1 MELAVIVLGVLIAL
15 AADRWSQERQES
27 SAGAE
32 YLARIVEEIRAD
44 SALFVRGLANTVRAR
59 SGRDTLLMA
68 LSGESVAARQELVL
82 EVVYRAVLPP
92 PIAWAELNNTGLLRL
107 LGDAEVRRAVTAYY
121 ARRRQFE
128 ESLERAERRGRDPLL
143 DAAYPAGLMDG
154 DVTEAELAEFL
165 ALPSAADLLT
175 ALGGHYFITEDRLTR
190 LLNDASATLE
200 VVDPS

>member
-59 SGRDTLLMA
+59 SARDTLLMP
-68 LSGESVAARQELVL
+68 LSGESVRQGLVL
-82 EVVYRAVLPP
+82 DAVYRVVLPP
-92 PIAWAELNNTGLLRL
+92 PVAWAELNNTGLLRL

-128 ESLERAERRGRDPLL
+128 NSLERAERRGRDPLM

-165 ALPSAADLLT
+165 ALPSAANLLT
-175 ALGGHYFITEDRLTR
+175 GLGGHYFITEDRLGR
-190 LLNDASATLE
+190 LLNDASATLR
-200 VVDPS
+200 VVDAS